1 MCDII
6 GCAGTNAEDEMVRP
20 LEGAELEAALSQL
33 PGWSI
38 KDDRLVREF
47 RFRSFPEALCF
58 LIRVRVCRRAAGPSS
73 GDDNVYATVRLE
85 LCTHEA
91 GNRITERDVALAREI
106 NRFAW
111 V

>member
-1 MCDII
+1 M
-6 GCAGTNAEDEMVRP
+6 ARP

-38 KDDRLVREF
+38 EGDRLVREF
-47 RFRSFPEALCF
+47 RFRSFPEALSF
-58 LIRVRVCRRAAGPSS
+58 LIRVGFAAERLGHHPEIY
-73 GDDNVYATVRLE
+73 NVYATVRLQ

>member
-1 MCDII
+1 M
-6 GCAGTNAEDEMVRP
+6 ARP

-38 KDDRLVREF
+38 EGDRLVREF
-47 RFRSFPEALCF
+47 RFRSFPEALSF
-58 LIRVRVCRRAAGPSS
+58 LIRVGFAAERLGHHPEIY
-73 GDDNVYATVRLE
+73 NVYATVRLE